1 MANGT
6 RAEPDG
12 QGPYPKAMDENQI
25 GEAWADLGASFGA
38 SAGGDRMS
46 FALRSLSYPD
56 LLDQAVALA
65 ARQMAHPAFPEAMWL
80 RDRER
85 ISASIRESLTKPGT
99 VVQQRFAQAVYGTH
113 PYGQRATPESLS
125 RIGAQDLKNLHAQAL
140 RACRAT
146 VSVVGNTLHLTFDI
160 PRGNDGAQGIAGQT
174 GADGAPGPQGPQGPT
189 GEVSQT
195 DLNNGLLNTL
205 SQTSANTNAVA
216 TLDNPFADPDVEI
229 LRQKVNEL
237 INMLRR

>member
-1 MANGT
+1 MPYDPRFPA
-6 RAEPDG
+6 DG
-12 QGPYPKAMDENQI
+12 VLI
-25 GEAWADLGASFGA
+25 
-38 SAGGDRMS
+38 
-46 FALRSLSYPD
+46 
-56 LLDQAVALA
+56 
-65 ARQMAHPAFPEAMWL
+65 
-80 RDRER
+80 
-85 ISASIRESLTKPGT
+85 ESLPFRDQFHGIKDLIDAVPTITAAQVVGVTTLDPGNP
-99 VVQQRFAQAVYGTH
+99 ADA
-113 PYGQRATPESLS
+113 S
-125 RIGAQDLKNLHAQAL
+125 
-140 RACRAT
+140 
-146 VSVVGNTLHLTFDI
+146 VSVTGDTLHFTFDI

>member
-1 MANGT
+1 VNVT
-6 RAEPDG
+6 
-12 QGPYPKAMDENQI
+12 
-25 GEAWADLGASFGA
+25 
-38 SAGGDRMS
+38 GD
-46 FALRSLSYPD
+46 
-56 LLDQAVALA
+56 
-65 ARQMAHPAFPEAMWL
+65 
-80 RDRER
+80 
-85 ISASIRESLTKPGT
+85 
-99 VVQQRFAQAVYGTH
+99 
-113 PYGQRATPESLS
+113 
-125 RIGAQDLKNLHAQAL
+125 
-140 RACRAT
+140 
-146 VSVVGNTLHLTFDI
+146 TLHFTFDI

-174 GADGAPGPQGPQGPT
+174 GSDGAPGPQGPQGPT

>member
-1 MANGT
+1 MPYDPSFPA
-6 RAEPDG
+6 DG
-12 QGPYPKAMDENQI
+12 VLI
-25 GEAWADLGASFGA
+25 
-38 SAGGDRMS
+38 
-46 FALRSLSYPD
+46 
-56 LLDQAVALA
+56 
-65 ARQMAHPAFPEAMWL
+65 
-80 RDRER
+80 
-85 ISASIRESLTKPGT
+85 ESLPFRDQFHGIKDLIDAVVTLTAAQVDGVTTLDPGLP
-99 VVQQRFAQAVYGTH
+99 A
-113 PYGQRATPESLS
+113 
-125 RIGAQDLKNLHAQAL
+125 N
-140 RACRAT
+140 AT

-160 PRGNDGAQGIAGQT
+160 PRGNDGAQGITGQT

-229 LRQKVNEL
+229 LRQKANEL

>member
-1 MANGT
+1 MPYDPRFPA
-6 RAEPDG
+6 DG
-12 QGPYPKAMDENQI
+12 VLI
-25 GEAWADLGASFGA
+25 
-38 SAGGDRMS
+38 
-46 FALRSLSYPD
+46 
-56 LLDQAVALA
+56 
-65 ARQMAHPAFPEAMWL
+65 
-80 RDRER
+80 
-85 ISASIRESLTKPGT
+85 ESLPFRDQFHGIKDLIDAVPTITAAVVDGVTTLDPGNP
-99 VVQQRFAQAVYGTH
+99 A
-113 PYGQRATPESLS
+113 
-125 RIGAQDLKNLHAQAL
+125 D
-140 RACRAT
+140 AT
-146 VSVVGNTLHLTFDI
+146 VNVTGDTLHFTFDI

-174 GADGAPGPQGPQGPT
+174 GSDGAPGPQGPQGPT

>member
-1 MANGT
+1 MPYDPSFPA
-6 RAEPDG
+6 DG
-12 QGPYPKAMDENQI
+12 VLI
-25 GEAWADLGASFGA
+25 
-38 SAGGDRMS
+38 
-46 FALRSLSYPD
+46 
-56 LLDQAVALA
+56 
-65 ARQMAHPAFPEAMWL
+65 
-80 RDRER
+80 
-85 ISASIRESLTKPGT
+85 ESLPFRDQFHGIKDLIDAVPTITAAQVVGVTTLDPGNP
-99 VVQQRFAQAVYGTH
+99 ADA
-113 PYGQRATPESLS
+113 S
-125 RIGAQDLKNLHAQAL
+125 
-140 RACRAT
+140 
-146 VSVVGNTLHLTFDI
+146 VSVTGDTLHFTFDI